1 MSIFIFSFVV
11 FCARSNFVVGNYL
24 RYKYEDDSHSVL
36 LIVNRD
42 EELTLKFCYDLEI
55 IWHGRRDNITIV
67 RNDNGVNVTH
77 ACVQEDCGIRLRQ
90 PIPED
95 VLADVKVLKDGEL
108 VELYEQ
114 LADLR
119 LQAWSESHVIFRV
132 TRVGMLLK
140 IELDPSTLTIG
151 TLYPYKPIKL
161 VCLSNNFSIET
172 ELYGRHSGKGIKIG
186 GLMQF
191 DCADKIRVTLSG
203 ISFTVPKNITNPTE
217 FWVNK
222 PPLCYSPS
230 VTLTTVNVITTE
242 RHEDEAATTE
252 NVPVITTN
260 REQHEDEA
268 ATTVNVPVIT
278 TNREQHEDEA
288 ATTENVPVITTNR
301 DQYEDEATTKNVPVS
316 TTNQERHDFNDK
328 STAVGEGDNGATTIF
343 PITVHSPVGGTRN
356 SELDQR
362 PRLKTTEAYEV
373 ELLPRVLFIGLISSG
388 FIVAIIISVV
398 LVIRRRS
405 EFYVND

>member
-1 MSIFIFSFVV
+1 
-11 FCARSNFVVGNYL
+11 
-24 RYKYEDDSHSVL
+24 
-36 LIVNRD
+36 
-42 EELTLKFCYDLEI
+42 
-55 IWHGRRDNITIV
+55 
-67 RNDNGVNVTH
+67 
-77 ACVQEDCGIRLRQ
+77 
-90 PIPED
+90 
-95 VLADVKVLKDGEL
+95 
-108 VELYEQ
+108 
-114 LADLR
+114 
-119 LQAWSESHVIFRV
+119 
-132 TRVGMLLK
+132 
-140 IELDPSTLTIG
+140 
-151 TLYPYKPIKL
+151 
-161 VCLSNNFSIET
+161 
-172 ELYGRHSGKGIKIG
+172 
-186 GLMQF
+186 
-191 DCADKIRVTLSG
+191 VTLSG
-203 ISFTVPKNITNPTE
+203 LSFTVPKNITNPTE

-230 VTLTTVNVITTE
+230 VTLTTVNVITTNRERHEDDATTVNIPLITTNRE
-242 RHEDEAATTE
+242 RHEDEATTVNVPVITTERHENEATTVNVPVITTNWDQYEDEATTE

-288 ATTENVPVITTNR
+288 TTENVPVITTNW
-301 DQYEDEATTKNVPVS
+301 DQYEDEATTENVPVS
-316 TTNQERHDFNDK
+316 TTNREQHDFNDK

-398 LVIRRRS
+398 LVIRTGRRRS